1 MDFMLT
7 TFKEVRNKL
16 EKMQETRKLKYYLAY
31 LKKN

>member
-1 MDFMLT
+1 MGFMLT

-16 EKMQETRKLKYYLAY
+16 ENMQEIRKLKYYLAY